1 MLVGKW
7 LSRLL
12 PALPS
17 WLLPGGCSGGLLG
30 VAAWGLLRVAGGSH
44 LEVNLS
50 EKTQESHG
58 IFQVTAKELL
68 EWPDHVV
75 FPGWEGNFEMAILN
89 AVRIQPRSAEVWPD
103 LQKLLKK
110 GTEIINRHGG
120 ENVTVVVS
128 MNGPTTNELTVL
140 ATAED
145 WAKYG
150 QVQKA
155 VYDDPEMQALLL
167 EAGKISRWEIYTYQ
181 TLDL

>member
-1 MLVGKW
+1 
-7 LSRLL
+7 
-12 PALPS
+12 
-17 WLLPGGCSGGLLG
+17 
-30 VAAWGLLRVAGGSH
+30 
-44 LEVNLS
+44 
-50 EKTQESHG
+50 
-58 IFQVTAKELL
+58 
-68 EWPDHVV
+68 
-75 FPGWEGNFEMAILN
+75 MAILN

>member
-1 MLVGKW
+1 
-7 LSRLL
+7 
-12 PALPS
+12 
-17 WLLPGGCSGGLLG
+17 
-30 VAAWGLLRVAGGSH
+30 
-44 LEVNLS
+44 VNLS

-75 FPGWEGNFEMAILN
+75 FPGWEANFEMAILN

-128 MNGPTTNELTVL
+128 MNGPTTNEL
-140 ATAED
+140 D
-145 WAKYG
+145 C
-150 QVQKA
+150 
-155 VYDDPEMQALLL
+155 
-167 EAGKISRWEIYTYQ
+167 AGHRRG
-181 TLDL
+181 LG